1 MDLAD
6 GTQDLY
12 PMSKS
17 KPDALLLRVMSAIH
31 KTAETPA
38 PGYRTVAEWATRW
51 KMSRNS
57 AWDNLEKGIKLGF
70 IDKRIYRRAIRK
82 DAKPYPMP
90 HYGEKPRQRK
100 T

>member
-1 MDLAD
+1 
-6 GTQDLY
+6 
-12 PMSKS
+12 MSKS

-70 IDKRIYRRAIRK
+70 IDKRQSIHLKKIWVSARSFFPSDR
-82 DAKPYPMP
+82 
-90 HYGEKPRQRK
+90 
-100 T
+100 TV